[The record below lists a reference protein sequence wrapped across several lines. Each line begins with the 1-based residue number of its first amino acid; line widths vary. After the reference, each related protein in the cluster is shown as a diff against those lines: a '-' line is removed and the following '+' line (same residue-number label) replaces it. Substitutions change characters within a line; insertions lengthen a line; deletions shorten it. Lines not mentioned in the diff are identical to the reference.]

1 MTAIPGLS
9 SGAYAADLVQQH
21 LHRIVELQ
29 TPVLEDTDPE
39 PLHQLRVRFRRLRA
53 TLAQFAPA
61 LQLPETVTGQRL
73 AKFGR
78 SLGLARDL
86 DVLRG
91 RLEGELLPLLTPR
104 ELSNLKRVQKQLKR
118 ERRLAFEGL
127 VETLRSK
134 RYLQLIAALQGW
146 LKQPLCTALGEEPV
160 LSWLPEWKSAALTG
174 LMLHPGW
181 RCRGYGAAGDHE
193 ALHDLRKRIKAARY
207 ALTNLEELEGALLSS
222 WIERFKAMQEQLG
235 EFNDLLVL
243 QRALEDQVEGDLDRL
258 LPTLCSLILEKR
270 AQTWS
275 LWQASSTAMLDPQTQ
290 EQFRQMQLGS
300 GPDQPSSAV
309 ATEGPPG

>member
-1 MTAIPGLS
+1 MTAIPVLS
-9 SGAYAADLVQQH
+9 GGAYAAELVQSH
-21 LHRIVELQ
+21 LRRIVELQ

-39 PLHQLRVRFRRLRA
+39 PLHQLRVRFRRMRA

-61 LQLPETVTGQRL
+61 LELPEVVTGQRL

-91 RLEGELLPLLTPR
+91 RLEGDLLPLLPPR
-104 ELSNLKRVQKQLKR
+104 ELANLKRVQKQLKR
-118 ERRLAFEGL
+118 ERRLAFEAL
-127 VETLRSK
+127 VDTLKGK

-146 LKQPLCTALGEEPV
+146 LKQPRTTALGEEPV
-160 LSWLPEWKSAALTG
+160 RAWLPEWKADALAG

-207 ALTNLEELEGALLSS
+207 ALTNLEELEGDALSP

-235 EFNDLLVL
+235 DFNDLLVL
-243 QRALEDQVEGDLDRL
+243 QRALEDQVEGDLDRQ
-258 LPTLCSLILEKR
+258 LPTLCSLLLEQR
-270 AQTWS
+270 AQTWGR
-275 LWQASSTAMLDPQTQ
+275 WQTCSTAMRDPQTQ
-290 EQFRQMQLGS
+290 EQFRLMQLGL
-300 GPDQPSSAV
+300 GANQPSSAT
-309 ATEGPPG
+309 ATANPPG

>member
-1 MTAIPGLS
+1 MCC
-9 SGAYAADLVQQH
+9 GAGW
-21 LHRIVELQ
+21 R
-29 TPVLEDTDPE
+29 
-39 PLHQLRVRFRRLRA
+39 
-53 TLAQFAPA
+53 
-61 LQLPETVTGQRL
+61 
-73 AKFGR
+73 
-78 SLGLARDL
+78 
-86 DVLRG
+86 
-91 RLEGELLPLLTPR
+91 ELLPLLTPR

-222 WIERFKAMQEQLG
+222 WIERFKAIQEQLG
-235 EFNDLLVL
+235 
-243 QRALEDQVEGDLDRL
+243 
-258 LPTLCSLILEKR
+258 
-270 AQTWS
+270 
-275 LWQASSTAMLDPQTQ
+275 SSTTCWCC
-290 EQFRQMQLGS
+290 
-300 GPDQPSSAV
+300 SAPWRTRWRGIWIGYCPRS
-309 ATEGPPG
+309 AA